1 MTAVAS
7 DLVGRDA
14 ELAVIDRLL
23 HEATAGRSA
32 ACVIEG
38 GVGIGKT
45 AVLRAAI
52 SRAQQRGFLVLSAR
66 PVEAETAF
74 SFAALGDMLRP
85 HLSTIIDRL
94 ARPQRAALEAA
105 LLVGDVEGPPP
116 DPHAVAVAVLTTL
129 GLLTG
134 ERPAIVAVDDAQWL
148 DSPSRSVLR
157 YLARRLPPRTVIVVT
172 ERSERDATGFAI
184 DGERVRLG
192 PLSAGALQLLIHERL
207 GIALTRPALARLHEA
222 TAGHPL
228 YALEIAR
235 VVRASGGGARSTDPL
250 PVPGT
255 LRELVADRLAAVT
268 PGTRRALVSVAA
280 SARPTRALLDAA
292 SLKEAMAADLVTVD
306 GATVRFTHPLL
317 ASVLYAEASPDER
330 RAAHR
335 RLAES
340 AADEE
345 EAARHLALAADG
357 PDEAIAVRLDGAAT
371 RAHARG
377 APSAAAELMEHARE
391 LTPETDAPQQLRR
404 RVDAAEYYI
413 EARIPGA
420 DRLLESVLDAT
431 SGDLRARALHLLAQ
445 VRGNLDA
452 NAGPPLLE
460 EALTHV
466 ADPAIELQI
475 RLALVNPNFR
485 AVTERSLEHAD
496 RAIEL
501 AERHGDRGALA
512 AALASRAA
520 VVGHPLDAL
529 ERAAKVEE
537 GSRSSVQARFQVA
550 WAQLAR
556 GSDTGRLRLG
566 ELLEESLAA
575 GLRAHNR
582 VISLLSYA
590 ETRAGYPE
598 RGREL
603 AEEFLGYTVAEGNRL
618 GELAALCA
626 RAYAAAWLGDLAG
639 ADRDA
644 ETALRSSDIGGFIG
658 RSIQARG
665 IRGFVALAIGDVP
678 AAALHLRVA
687 VAGVFDASIETLP
700 PVAHTRLVLPTVVAD
715 AIEAFSEGGLAEEC
729 GPLIAWLDRDP
740 GNPWLAALSAYG
752 RGLLASARADHD
764 DAVAALQG
772 AVGLLEPLDLPL
784 DLGRALLA
792 LGAAQRRAR
801 HRVDARDSLQ
811 RAAALFERCRAEL
824 WAAKA
829 RLEMSRIG
837 GRRSAGDELTGT
849 ERQIASLVAQGKK
862 NREVAAALVVT
873 ERTVE
878 AALTGIYRKLEVR
891 SRTELARKL
900 ATRGD

>member
-1 MTAVAS
+1 VAI

-23 HEATAGRSA
+23 HEAAAGKSA
-32 ACVIEG
+32 VCVIEG

-45 AVLRAAI
+45 SLLKAAV
-52 SRAQQRGFLVLSAR
+52 SGAQRQGFLVLSAR

-74 SFAALGDMLRP
+74 SFAALGDILRP

-116 DPHAVAVAVLTTL
+116 DPHAVGVAVLTTL
-129 GLLTG
+129 GLLTAQ
-134 ERPAIVAVDDAQWL
+134 RPAIVGVDDAQWL
-148 DSPSRSVLR
+148 DSPSRLVLQ
-157 YLARRLPPRTVIVVT
+157 YLARRLPPRTVLVVT
-172 ERSERDATGFAI
+172 ERPERDTTGLAI
-184 DGERVRLG
+184 DGERLHLG
-192 PLSAGALQLLIHERL
+192 PLSAGALQRLIHERL

-235 VVRASGGGARSTDPL
+235 VLRATGGARSTDPL

-255 LRELVADRLAAVT
+255 LRELVAGRLAAAT
-268 PGTRRALVSVAA
+268 PETRRALVRVAA
-280 SARPTRALLDAA
+280 SARPTPALLDAR
-292 SLKEAMAADLVTVD
+292 SLREAVAADIVAVE
-306 GATVRFTHPLL
+306 GAILRFTHPLL
-317 ASVLYAEASPDER
+317 GSVLYADASPDER

-335 RLAES
+335 RLAEL

-345 EAARHLALAADG
+345 EAARHLALAANG
-357 PDEAIAVRLDGAAT
+357 PDDAIAARLDSAAA
-371 RAHARG
+371 RAYARG
-377 APSAAAELMEHARE
+377 APSAAAELIEHARE
-391 LTPETDAPQQLRR
+391 LTPETHASERVRR
-404 RVDAAEYYI
+404 RIDAAEYYI
-413 EARIPGA
+413 EGRIPGA
-420 DRLLESVLDAT
+420 EQLIENVLDAT

-445 VRGNLDA
+445 VRGFLDA
-452 NAGPPLLE
+452 NAAPPLLE
-460 EALTHV
+460 EALTYV
-466 ADPAIELQI
+466 SDPAIELQI
-475 RLALVNPNFR
+475 RLALTNPNYR
-485 AVTERSLEHAD
+485 AVTQRSLEHAD
-496 RAIEL
+496 RAIQL
-501 AERHGDRGALA
+501 AERQEDRGALA

-520 VVGHPLDAL
+520 LVGHPLDAL
-529 ERAAKVEE
+529 ERAAAVEE
-537 GSRSSVQARFQVA
+537 GSRNGVQARFQVA

-556 GSDTGRLRLG
+556 GSDIGRLRLG
-566 ELLEESLAA
+566 ELLEESLSA

-590 ETRAGYPE
+590 ETRAGNSE

-603 AEEFLGYTVAEGNRL
+603 AEEFLSYTVAERNRL

-644 ETALRSSDIGGFIG
+644 DAALRSSDTGGFVG

-665 IRGFVALAIGDVP
+665 IRGFVALAKGDIP
-678 AAALHLRVA
+678 AAVDHLRVA
-687 VAGVFDASIETLP
+687 SAGVFDANIETLP
-700 PVAHTRLVLPTVVAD
+700 PVAHTRLVLPTVLAD
-715 AIEAFSEGGLAEEC
+715 AVEAFSEGGLADEC

-740 GNPWLAALSAYG
+740 GNPWLAGLSAHG
-752 RGLLASARADHD
+752 RGLVASARGDHD
-764 DAVAALQG
+764 GAVAALQG
-772 AVGLLEPLDLPL
+772 AVGRLEPLALPL
-784 DLGRALLA
+784 DLGRALVA

-801 HRVDARDSLQ
+801 HRADARESLR
-811 RAAALFERCRAEL
+811 RATAVFERCGAEL

-837 GRRSAGDELTGT
+837 GRRASADELTAT
-849 ERQIASLVAQGKK
+849 ERRIASLVAEGKK
-862 NREVAAALVVT
+862 NKEVAAALVVT

-878 AALTGIYRKLEVR
+878 AALTLIYRKLDVR

-900 ATRGD
+900 ASRAN